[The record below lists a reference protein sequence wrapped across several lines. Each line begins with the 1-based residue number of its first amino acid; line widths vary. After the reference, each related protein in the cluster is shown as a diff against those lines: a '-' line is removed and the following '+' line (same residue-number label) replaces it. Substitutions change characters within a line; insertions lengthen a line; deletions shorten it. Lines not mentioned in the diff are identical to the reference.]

1 MNRFRI
7 ALALSVSL
15 ALLVGCKGEK
25 IQSKTIEIPIQ
36 KSALEEAQ
44 TLFKRY
50 ADGQPMGS
58 EAAGFDDLVKR
69 VKAQDAAMGEI
80 LEKGCAE
87 MLKAPAKGQKAKGT
101 EVYKKLGGK

>member
-7 ALALSVSL
+7 SLALSLSL
-15 ALLVGCKGEK
+15 ALFVGCKGEK
-25 IQSKTIEIPIQ
+25 IQPKTIDIPVT

-50 ADGQPMGS
+50 ADGQPIGS
-58 EAAGFDDLVKR
+58 EAAGFDNLVKR
-69 VKAQDAAMGEI
+69 VKEQDAAMGEI

-87 MLKAPAKGQKAKGT
+87 LIKTPAKGQKAKAT